1 MEENITNTKE
11 SNEKMEK
18 QVESNDLDIPEKQE
32 EHTEIDKNTTQ
43 KIESKSQD
51 ARINLSEEQMEC
63 LIEDLTENIVNIT
76 AKCVGRN
83 LNLMK
88 EDDLNSEVGEK
99 ALAES
104 ILKKMTDAGR
114 SGVETLLEIVKEV
127 ELNRAEEILE
137 EVLKEAEREIGNKL
151 IIGSSYN

>member
-1 MEENITNTKE
+1 MDENITNTKE

-32 EHTEIDKNTTQ
+32 EQTKIDKNTEQ
-43 KIESKSQD
+43 EIESKLHD
-51 ARINLSEEQMEC
+51 KRINLSEEQMEC

-88 EDDLNSEVGEK
+88 EDDLNSEVGDK

-104 ILKKMTDAGR
+104 ILKKITDAGR

-127 ELNRAEEILE
+127 ELNRAEEILV
-137 EVLKEAEREIGNKL
+137 EVLKEAEKETGNKL
-151 IIGSSYN
+151 IIGPSYN

>member
-1 MEENITNTKE
+1 MDENITNTKE

-32 EHTEIDKNTTQ
+32 EQTEIDKTTTQ
-43 KIESKSQD
+43 EIESKSQD

-127 ELNRAEEILE
+127 ELNRAEEMLE
-137 EVLKEAEREIGNKL
+137 EVLKEAEKEIGNKL

>member
-32 EHTEIDKNTTQ
+32 EQTEIDKTTEQ
-43 KIESKSQD
+43 EIESKSHD
-51 ARINLSEEQMEC
+51 TRINLSEEQMEC